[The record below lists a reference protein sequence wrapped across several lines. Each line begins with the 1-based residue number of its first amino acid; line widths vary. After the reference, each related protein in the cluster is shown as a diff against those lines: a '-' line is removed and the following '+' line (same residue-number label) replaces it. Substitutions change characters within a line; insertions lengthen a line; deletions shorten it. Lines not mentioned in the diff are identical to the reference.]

1 MGGGRLML
9 VIDDLDEA
17 TVEQAGALVAREHA
31 AARQVRPELPAGFGS
46 AGVCAAALQRL
57 CDSGHRG
64 LVATD
69 SGRMVAV
76 MTATVR
82 QHPAGGRYVR
92 VPAEGFAVE
101 PDLAD
106 PTGVLGVAFADLAS
120 PLIAGGALRYYLLH
134 TALPRLAE
142 ALSNLGFGRSSAY
155 GVQPTAPRRRGSAVA
170 VRVAG
175 VEDLDTV
182 ARLALVEI
190 EHRSAPPMFAPPH
203 APPLADL
210 AAEHLALHEGGA
222 VHLLA
227 ALDGRDVGLLTIE
240 LTSPAPRLCPD
251 GQPYI
256 GPTATRPH
264 ARGRGVGHALVDAA
278 LTWAYD
284 HSYQW
289 ISVDFDTANPLSRPF
304 WLNAGFC
311 PTGYGVLR
319 LIVGGAPASARN
331 TSGAEGTGSRLRFI
345 PGHPRGSSGGA
356 GIADPECRGGC
367 APSPPAH
374 RRERPGFPAAPA
386 AGLPARRR
394 GCT

>member
-1 MGGGRLML
+1 ML

-31 AARQVRPELPAGFGS
+31 AARQVRPELPAGFGR
-46 AGVCAAALQRL
+46 ADVCTAALQRL

-69 SGRMVAV
+69 NGRMMAV
-76 MTATVR
+76 MTATLR

-92 VPAEGFAVE
+92 LPAEGFAVE

-106 PTGVLGVAFADLAS
+106 PTGVLAAAFGDLAS
-120 PLIAGGALRYYLLH
+120 PLIADGVLRYYLAH
-134 TALPRLAE
+134 TALPRLPE
-142 ALSNLGFGRSSAY
+142 ALSNLGFGRHDAY
-155 GVQPTAPRRRGSAVA
+155 GVQPAAARRASSAVA

-175 VEDLDTV
+175 VEELDTV

-190 EHRSAPPMFAPPH
+190 EHRSAPPIFAPQRDR
-203 APPLADL
+203 PLADL
-210 AAEHLALHEGGA
+210 VAQHRALREGGA

-227 ALDGRDVGLLTIE
+227 ALAGRDVGLLTVE
-240 LTSPAPRLCPD
+240 LTSPVPRLCPD

-256 GPTATRPH
+256 GPTATRPD

-278 LTWAYD
+278 LTWAYA
-284 HSYQW
+284 HGYQW

-319 LIVGGAPASARN
+319 FIDGGAPGSARKA
-331 TSGAEGTGSRLRFI
+331 T
-345 PGHPRGSSGGA
+345 GSSGG
-356 GIADPECRGGC
+356 
-367 APSPPAH
+367 
-374 RRERPGFPAAPA
+374 
-386 AGLPARRR
+386 
-394 GCT
+394 T